1 MRLDVLDWTIVVASL
16 VVSLIIGLYYT
27 KRASKSLK
35 EFFTA
40 EGSLPWW
47 LVGTSMVATTFAAD
61 TPLVVSGLVRKGGIY
76 ENWLWWS
83 ALMGGM
89 LTVYFFAGLWRRAG
103 LLTDVEFVEL
113 RYEGKPAA
121 GLRAFGAVYFG
132 VLVNCIVMGW
142 VTLAMSKILNVM
154 MGWDKVSS
162 VAILVVL
169 TLAYT
174 TLSGYWGVVVTDFF
188 QFGLAM
194 LGAIVLMAIVL
205 FQMGGPATMVEKVL
219 ATPGVDPKVMHFVPD
234 FHTATHLAIITFVV
248 QMSLLW
254 WGSGQGSGYLAQR
267 LFSAKDERHA
277 AKAFLWFNV
286 AQYMLRSWPWI
297 VVGLA
302 SLAYFPLQAGE
313 DYELAYPKMI
323 ASLMP
328 TGMRGLMV
336 ASLFAAFMST
346 LSTQLNWGASYL
358 VGDLYKRFMVRNAS
372 ERHYVNVSRVCM
384 VILMILG
391 ALAAWQSESI
401 AKVWIYLMTIGAG
414 GAFVG
419 LLRWYWWRVNAWAE
433 IAAMVSSLVV
443 ANGNLLCKPLAALG
457 LLSPA
462 AMENVNWFYASD
474 TYAIRIVF
482 IIGACT
488 LFWIAVMYATQ
499 PVSSQHL
506 ERFYRRVRPGGWW
519 GPMARR
525 CPEIQAASALRGW
538 TGWLAGTVCIYAGM
552 FGIGYL
558 CIGRYGAG
566 LATLALSVVSG
577 KYMIDSMPLDEG
589 RAANS
594 PLPIRPPEC
603 AGPPAQE

>member
-1 MRLDVLDWTIVVASL
+1 MQLSLIDWTIIAASL
-16 VVSLIIGLYYT
+16 LLSLAVGLYFT
-27 KRASKSLK
+27 KRASRSLS

-83 ALMGGM
+83 VLMGGM

-113 RYEGKPAA
+113 RYEGRSAA
-121 GLRAFGAVYFG
+121 ALRAFGAVYYG
-132 VLVNCIVMGW
+132 LLVNCIVMGW

-169 TLAYT
+169 TLLYT

-188 QFGLAM
+188 QFALAM
-194 LGAIVLMAIVL
+194 FGSVALMCIVL
-205 FQMGGPATMVEKVL
+205 FQMGGPRAMVGQVL
-219 ATPGVDPKVMHFVPD
+219 AAPGVDPKVLHFVPD
-234 FHTATHLAIITFVV
+234 FRTATDLAIVTFIV
-248 QMSLLW
+248 QVSLLW
-254 WGSGQGSGYLAQR
+254 WANGQGGGYLAQR
-267 LFSAKDERHA
+267 LFSARDERHA
-277 AKAFLWFNV
+277 AKAFLWFNI
-286 AQYMLRSWPWI
+286 AHYMLRPWPWI

-302 SLAYFPLQAGE
+302 SLVYFPLQAGE
-313 DYELAYPKMI
+313 DPELAYPQMI
-323 ASLMP
+323 AALMSN
-328 TGMRGLMV
+328 GMRGLMV

-346 LSTQLNWGASYL
+346 LSTQLNWGASYITS
-358 VGDLYKRFMVRNAS
+358 DLYKRFIVRNAS
-372 ERHYVNVSRVCM
+372 ERHYVNVSRL
-384 VILMILG
+384 VIVLLMLFG

-433 IAAMVSSLVV
+433 VGAMVSSVFV
-443 ANGNLLCKPLAALG
+443 ANGNVCCKLLAVFG

-462 AMENVNWFYASD
+462 TMESIDWFYASD

-482 IIGACT
+482 ITAVCT
-488 LFWIAVMYATQ
+488 LLWIAIMYLTP
-499 PVSSQHL
+499 PVSFARL
-506 ERFYRRVRPGGWW
+506 DAFYRRVQPGGWW
-519 GPMARR
+519 GPVARNHPGIR
-525 CPEIQAASALRGW
+525 PPSALRLW
-538 TGWLAGTVCIYAGM
+538 AGWLAGTACVY
-552 FGIGYL
+552 FGLFGAGYL
-558 CIGRYGAG
+558 CIGRYAAGAAM
-566 LATLALSVVSG
+566 LTLFVACGWCMVRNMPRDIVQTEAAESRRNLS
-577 KYMIDSMPLDEG
+577 P
-589 RAANS
+589 AAQDNQ
-594 PLPIRPPEC
+594 
-603 AGPPAQE
+603 G

>member
-1 MRLDVLDWTIVVASL
+1 MQLDVLDWTIIVASL
-16 VVSLIIGLYYT
+16 VLSLIIGLYFT
-27 KRASKSLK
+27 KRASSSLR
-35 EFFTA
+35 EFFVA

-83 ALMGGM
+83 ALMGGL

-113 RYEGKPAA
+113 RYDGKSAA
-121 GLRAFGAVYFG
+121 GLRAFSAVYSG
-132 VLVNCIVMGW
+132 LLVNCIVMGW

-188 QFGLAM
+188 QFAIAM
-194 LGAIVLMAIVL
+194 FGAIALMCVV
-205 FQMGGPATMVEKVL
+205 FVQMGGPTSMVEQVL
-219 ATPGVDPKVMHFVPD
+219 AAPGVDPKVLQFAPD
-234 FHTATHLAIITFVV
+234 FRTATHLAILTFVV
-248 QMSLLW
+248 QVSLLW

-286 AQYMLRSWPWI
+286 ANYALRPWPWI

-302 SLAYFPLQAGE
+302 SLVYFPLQAGE
-313 DYELAYPKMI
+313 DHELAYPKMI

-328 TGMRGLMV
+328 TGLRGLMV

-346 LSTQLNWGASYL
+346 LSTQLNWGASYI
-358 VGDLYKRFMVRNAS
+358 VSDIYKRFLVRDAS
-372 ERHYVNVSRVCM
+372 ERHYVNTSRIVM
-384 VILMILG
+384 VILMLIG

-401 AKVWIYLMTIGAG
+401 SKVWIYLLTIGSG
-414 GAFVG
+414 SAFVG

-433 IAAMVSSLVV
+433 IGAMASSLIL
-443 ANGNLLCKPLAALG
+443 ANGNVFCKPLAAIG
-457 LLSPA
+457 VLSPA
-462 AMENVNWFYASD
+462 AMKHIDLFYASD
-474 TYAIRIVF
+474 NYAIRIVF
-482 IIGACT
+482 IIGICT
-488 LFWIAVMYATQ
+488 ASWVTIMYLTP
-499 PVSSQHL
+499 PVSSEHL

-519 GPMARR
+519 GAVGRR
-525 CPEIQAASALRGW
+525 CPEIQTASALRGW
-538 TGWLAGTVCIYAGM
+538 IGWFAGTVCIYTAL

-558 CIGRYGAG
+558 CIGKYGAALVL
-566 LATLALSVVSG
+566 LAFSAVSG
-577 KYMIDSMPLDEG
+577 WYMIDNMPREEVLAG
-589 RAANS
+589 HA
-594 PLPIRPPEC
+594 PLLRIPGPDAPPV
-603 AGPPAQE
+603 QE

>member
-1 MRLDVLDWTIVVASL
+1 MQLNLLDWAIIVASL
-16 VVSLIIGLYYT
+16 VFSLIIGLYYT
-27 KRASKSLK
+27 QRASRSLK

-89 LTVYFFAGLWRRAG
+89 MTVYFFAGLWRRAG

-121 GLRAFGAVYFG
+121 GLRAFGAVYYG

-154 MGWDKVSS
+154 MGWDKVFS
-162 VAILVVL
+162 VTILIIL
-169 TLAYT
+169 TLSYT
-174 TLSGYWGVVVTDFF
+174 TLSGYWGVVITDFF

-194 LGAIVLMAIVL
+194 LGAIVLMVIAL
-205 FQMGGPATMVEKVL
+205 TQMGGPAAMVEKVL
-219 ATPGVDPKVMHFVPD
+219 AAPGVDPKVMDFVPN
-234 FHTATHLAIITFVV
+234 FQTATHLALITFVV

-254 WGSGQGSGYLAQR
+254 WGSAQGSGYLAQR
-267 LFSAKDERHA
+267 LFSARDERHA
-277 AKAFLWFNV
+277 AKAFLWFNI

-302 SLAYFPLQAGE
+302 SLWYFPLQAGE

-328 TGMRGLMV
+328 AGMRGLMV

-346 LSTQLNWGASYL
+346 LSTQLNWGASYI
-358 VGDLYKRFMVRNAS
+358 VGDLYKRFWVPDAS
-372 ERHYVNVSRVCM
+372 DRHYVNVSRATM
-384 VILMILG
+384 VVLMLIG
-391 ALAAWQSESI
+391 GLAAWQSESV

-433 IAAMVSSLVV
+433 IGAMVSSLVV
-443 ANGNLLCKPLAALG
+443 ANGNVVCKPLG
-457 LLSPA
+457 MFGILSPA
-462 AMENVNWFYASD
+462 AMEKVDWFYASE
-474 TYAIRIVF
+474 TYAIRTVF
-482 IIGACT
+482 IVVVCT
-488 LFWIAVMYATQ
+488 VFWIFVMYLTP
-499 PVSSQHL
+499 PVSEAHL

-519 GPMARR
+519 APLAER
-525 CPEIQAASALRGW
+525 CPEIRTASALQGW
-538 TGWLAGTVCIYAGM
+538 IGWVAGTVCIFAGM

-558 CIGRYGAG
+558 LTGQY
-566 LATLALSVVSG
+566 LWSVPALLISVVTG
-577 KYMIDSMPLDEG
+577 KVMIDSMPREEDDAPASAP
-589 RAANS
+589 AA
-594 PLPIRPPEC
+594 LKEC
-603 AGPPAQE
+603 PKAVQD

>member
-1 MRLDVLDWTIVVASL
+1 MRLGVLDWAIITASL
-16 VVSLIIGLYYT
+16 GFSLIVGVYFT
-27 KRASKSLK
+27 RRASRSLS

-40 EGSLPWW
+40 KGSLPWW

-103 LLTDVEFVEL
+103 LLTDIEFVEL

-121 GLRAFGAVYFG
+121 ALRAFGAVYNG
-132 VLVNCIVMGW
+132 VVVNCIVMGW

-169 TLAYT
+169 TLVYT

-188 QFGLAM
+188 QFALAL
-194 LGAIVLMAIVL
+194 LGAVVLMGIVLI
-205 FQMGGPATMVEKVL
+205 QMGGPESMAEQVL
-219 ATPGVDPKVMHFVPD
+219 AAPGVDPKVLHFVPD
-234 FHTATHLAIITFVV
+234 FRTATHLAIITFLV
-248 QMSLLW
+248 QISLLW
-254 WGSGQGSGYLAQR
+254 WGSGQGGGYLAQR

-277 AKAFLWFNV
+277 AKAFLWFNIAHYV
-286 AQYMLRSWPWI
+286 LRPWPWI
-297 VVGLA
+297 VIGLA
-302 SLAYFPLQAGE
+302 SLVYFPLQSSE

-323 ASLMP
+323 AALMP
-328 TGMRGLMV
+328 AGLRGLMV

-346 LSTQLNWGASYL
+346 LSTQLNWGASYI
-358 VGDLYKRFMVRNAS
+358 VSDLYKRFIVRGAS
-372 ERHYVNVSRVCM
+372 ERHYVNVSRLLM
-384 VILMILG
+384 VALMLLG
-391 ALAAWQSESI
+391 AMAAWQSESV

-433 IAAMVSSLVV
+433 IAAMISSLIV
-443 ANGNLLCKPLAALG
+443 ANGNVFCKPLAAVG
-457 LLSPA
+457 FLSPA
-462 AMENVNWFYASD
+462 AMEHVDWFYASE

-482 IIGACT
+482 IIAICT
-488 LFWIAVMYATQ
+488 LFWLIVMFMTR
-499 PVSSQHL
+499 PVSVEHL
-506 ERFYRRVRPGGWW
+506 ETFYQRVRPGGWW
-519 GPMARR
+519 GPLAHR
-525 CPEIQAASALRGW
+525 CPGVRTMPAARGW
-538 TGWLAGTVCIYAGM
+538 LGWFAGTVSIYAGL

-558 CIGRYGAG
+558 AIGRYGMAVP
-566 LATLALSVVSG
+566 AIALSLLSG
-577 KYMIDSMPLDEG
+577 KFMIDNMPRED
-589 RAANS
+589 RADLSA
-594 PLPIRPPEC
+594 
-603 AGPPAQE
+603 APASLEAAEISRQE